1 VDMPYLPVTV
11 TVAHVKFL

>member
-1 VDMPYLPVTV
+1 MPYLPVTV